1 MVNRVAALVSATLAG
16 VVVMS
21 WGSPA
26 PDRLLDRFG
35 LNSVVYRMIHRKTI
49 VITGASAGIGAGI
62 ARRLGAD
69 GHRLVL
75 AARRPQELQTVAADA
90 ELAGAERA
98 IAVQTDLTD
107 RREVEALRDAAISAF
122 GGFDVWIN
130 NAGRGITRSVLELS
144 DRDVDE
150 MIDVNVK
157 TALYGMQVAA
167 EHFLERGRGQ
177 IINIS
182 SFLGRV
188 PLATHRSA
196 YNAAKA
202 ALNALTANLRV
213 ELRAKNPDVHVT
225 LVMPGMVATDFARN
239 AVGAPPGTT
248 SYSGPHVQSVEQVAD
263 TVAAVIETPVAEVY
277 TNPASA
283 DMAQRYFADV
293 GAFESGS
300 GNPWGSPPPKS
311 P

>member
-1 MVNRVAALVSATLAG
+1 MTQ
-16 VVVMS
+16 
-21 WGSPA
+21 
-26 PDRLLDRFG
+26 
-35 LNSVVYRMIHRKTI
+35 RKTI
-49 VITGASAGIGAGI
+49 VVTGASAGIGAGI

-69 GHRLVL
+69 GHQLVL

-98 IAVQTDLTD
+98 IAVQTDVTD
-107 RREVEALRDAAISAF
+107 RAEVEALRDAAISAF

-150 MIDVNVK
+150 MMNVNVK
-157 TALYGMQVAA
+157 TALYGMQIAA
-167 EHFLERGRGQ
+167 EHFLERGHGH

-188 PLATHRSA
+188 PMATHRSA

-213 ELRAKNPDVHVT
+213 ELRAKNPNILVT
-225 LVMPGMVATDFARN
+225 LVMPGMVATDFAQQRDRR
-239 AVGAPPGTT
+239 AAWHDVVCRIARADRRAGCRHRRGRDRESRRRGVYESRVGRHG
-248 SYSGPHVQSVEQVAD
+248 
-263 TVAAVIETPVAEVY
+263 
-277 TNPASA
+277 ASLL
-283 DMAQRYFADV
+283 RRRGRV
-293 GAFESGS
+293 R
-300 GNPWGSPPPKS
+300 GSPPEIPGS
-311 P
+311 RRRRPTS

>member
-1 MVNRVAALVSATLAG
+1 M
-16 VVVMS
+16 
-21 WGSPA
+21 PQ
-26 PDRLLDRFG
+26 P
-35 LNSVVYRMIHRKTI
+35 KTI

-69 GHRLVL
+69 RHRLVL
-75 AARRPQELQTVAADA
+75 GARRPQELQTVAADA

-98 IAVQTDLTD
+98 IAVQTDVTD

-144 DRDVDE
+144 DRDVDD
-150 MIDVNVK
+150 MMNVNVK
-157 TALYGMQVAA
+157 TALYGMQIAA
-167 EHFLERGRGQ
+167 EHFIERGHGQ

-188 PLATHRSA
+188 PMATHRSA
-196 YNAAKA
+196 YNAAKS

-213 ELRAKNPDVHVT
+213 ELRAKNSNIFVT
-225 LVMPGMVATDFARN
+225 LVMPGMVSTDFAQN
-239 AVGAPPGTT
+239 AIGAVPGTA
-248 SYSGPHVQSVEQVAD
+248 SYSGSHVQTVEQVAD
-263 TVAAVIETPVAEVY
+263 IVAAVIETPVAEVY

-283 DMAQRYFADV
+283 DMARRYYADV
-293 GAFESGS
+293 GAYEAAA
-300 GNPWGSPPPKS
+300 GNPWQSPPPNKS
-311 P
+311 